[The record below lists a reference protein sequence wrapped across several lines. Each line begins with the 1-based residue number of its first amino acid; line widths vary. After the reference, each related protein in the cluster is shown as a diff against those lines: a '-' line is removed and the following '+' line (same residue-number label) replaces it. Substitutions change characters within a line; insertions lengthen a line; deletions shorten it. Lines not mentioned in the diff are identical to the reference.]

1 MSYSCSKVGDP
12 RPGQPYKGG
21 DFCAFLPDNKEGL
34 KTAKLLKKA
43 FDRGLTFQI
52 KSCDGEER
60 VTWGLIPH
68 KTSWDGGRDRYGP
81 AHPKFWVLV
90 VGFSAIGGGEPW
102 VPAQQILAGMALP
115 PSHSDRVG
123 ASLCFSLQGTYGM
136 ADQPQHPPA
145 GAKALAHSTTI
156 SGVETSKFPMDKNS
170 GPCLFTAFPLT
181 VYELCLQ
188 AAGHPTS
195 RTSTLFHSC

>member
-1 MSYSCSKVGDP
+1 MSYSSSKVGDP
-12 RPGQPYKGG
+12 HPGQPYKGG

-81 AHPKFWVLV
+81 AHPKFWVGL
-90 VGFSAIGGGEPW
+90 W
-102 VPAQQILAGMALP
+102 VFQQLEEENHEFQLNK
-115 PSHSDRVG
+115 SW
-123 ASLCFSLQGTYGM
+123 QGW
-136 ADQPQHPPA
+136 
-145 GAKALAHSTTI
+145 
-156 SGVETSKFPMDKNS
+156 
-170 GPCLFTAFPLT
+170 LFHPLT
-181 VYELCLQ
+181 VAELVPPFASACK
-188 AAGHPTS
+188 ATMAGQTS
-195 RTSTLFHSC
+195 PSTLQLEQKL